1 MGRPSFKNDTDFSPL
16 GGAVTMTK
24 IPEFHR
30 IRRLPPYVFEE
41 VNRIKAR
48 LRAEGTDI
56 IDFGMGN
63 PDMPTPPHI
72 IEKLVETA
80 RAPRTGRYSASKG
93 ISGLRKAM
101 AGYYDRRYG
110 VKLNPDT
117 EVIATLGSKEGFAN
131 LAQALTAPG
140 DVIICPNPAYPIH
153 AYGFIMAGGVIR
165 HVPAL
170 SPEEYLA
177 GISRAVKHSAPPPS
191 VLIVSYPSNPTAQW
205 VDLDFYKDVIALA
218 KKHDLLVL
226 SDVAYS
232 EIYFENNPPPSI
244 LQVEGAMDIA
254 VEINSLSKT
263 YAMAGWRVGMVV
275 GNARICAA
283 LARVKSYLDYGAFTP
298 IQVAAAA
305 ALNGPQDCVD
315 EIRAIYKSRR
325 DTLVKSMK
333 GAGWDIPAPPAS
345 MFAWAQIPEAYRE
358 AGSMLFSK
366 LLIEEAGVAV
376 APGVGFGEYG
386 EGFVRIGL
394 VENEHR
400 IRQAARNVKKFI
412 TNADEIL
419 AKAANSPGLYK

>member
-1 MGRPSFKNDTDFSPL
+1 MN
-16 GGAVTMTK
+16 
-24 IPEFHR
+24 PEFHR
-30 IRRLPPYVFEE
+30 IKRLPPYVFEE
-41 VNRIKAR
+41 VNRLKAR
-48 LRAEGTDI
+48 LRAQGVDI

-63 PDMPTPPHI
+63 PDMPTPRHI
-72 IEKLVETA
+72 VEKLVETVQD
-80 RAPRTGRYSASKG
+80 PKSGRYSMSKG
-93 ISGLRKAM
+93 IVGLRRAM
-101 AGYYDRRYG
+101 AGYYARRFG
-110 VKLNPDT
+110 VSLNPDT

-170 SPEEYLA
+170 SPEDYLS
-177 GISRAVKHSAPPPS
+177 GVSRAVRHSAPPAS

-205 VDLDFYKDVIALA
+205 VDLDFYKDVVALA
-218 KKHDLLVL
+218 KKHDMLVL

-232 EIYFENNPPPSI
+232 EIYFDDNPPPSI
-244 LQVEGAMDIA
+244 LQVDGAREIA
-254 VEINSLSKT
+254 VEVNSLSKT

-275 GNARICAA
+275 GNERICAA

-315 EIRAIYKSRR
+315 EIRATYKSRR
-325 DTLVKSMK
+325 DVLVESMK
-333 GAGWDIPAPPAS
+333 RAGWDIPSPPAS
-345 MFAWAQIPEAYRE
+345 MFAWAPIPPEFQAS
-358 AGSMLFSK
+358 GSMLFSK

-376 APGVGFGEYG
+376 SPGVAFGESG

-400 IRQAARNVKKFI
+400 IRQAARNVKRFLEQSGQI
-412 TNADEIL
+412 LSHARDHAPAD
-419 AKAANSPGLYK
+419 